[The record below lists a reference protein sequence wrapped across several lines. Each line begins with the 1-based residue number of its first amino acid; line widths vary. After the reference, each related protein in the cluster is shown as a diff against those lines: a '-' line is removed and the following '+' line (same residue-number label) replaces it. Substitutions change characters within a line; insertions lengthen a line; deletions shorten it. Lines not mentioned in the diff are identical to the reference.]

1 MSRNHAPISLA
12 RAEVMIKSAHPHTPR
27 AHTPRAHK
35 HKDAGRAAAVAGKQ
49 ELSGAIIIIGN
60 CSLIYFSAKLGERPK
75 TEKSQRK

>member
-12 RAEVMIKSAHPHTPR
+12 RAKVMIKSAHP
-27 AHTPRAHK
+27 HTPRAHK